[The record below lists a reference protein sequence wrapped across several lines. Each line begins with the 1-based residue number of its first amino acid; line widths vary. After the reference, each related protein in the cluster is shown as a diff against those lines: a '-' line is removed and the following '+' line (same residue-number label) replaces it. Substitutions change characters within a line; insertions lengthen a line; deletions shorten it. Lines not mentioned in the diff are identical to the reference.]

1 MIQLEG
7 LAGITPSVF
16 FLLLRYLLPFCA
28 LLLFRSDCS
37 GSLLLTILFLVW
49 YRVGKWGGL
58 FLNFCRIGSE
68 EGRFSGLFEIDGS
81 REPAGRSAV
90 FDGHEGHSG
99 AVKTAKSS
107 AIFLRVGMWF
117 IHTPTQ
123 NFAPQGRG
131 YF

>member
-16 FLLLRYLLPFCA
+16 FY
-28 LLLFRSDCS
+28 CS
-37 GSLLLTILFLVW
+37 GTCCRFALFPAVSSDYSVSLLLTILFLVL
-49 YRVGKWGGL
+49 YRIGKWGGL

-68 EGRFSGLFEIDGS
+68 GRRFSGLFGIDGS

-107 AIFLRVGMWF
+107 AVFLGVGMWF
-117 IHTPTQ
+117 IHTLTQ
-123 NFAPQGRG
+123 N
-131 YF
+131 